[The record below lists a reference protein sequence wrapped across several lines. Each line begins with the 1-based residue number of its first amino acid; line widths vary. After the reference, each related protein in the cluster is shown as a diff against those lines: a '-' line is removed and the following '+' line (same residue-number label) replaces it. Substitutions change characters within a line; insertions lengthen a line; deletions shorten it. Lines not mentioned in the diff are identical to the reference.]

1 MGKLKLNNIIDN
13 EDNILDRIPNETYLE
28 KHLPIK
34 KISDLALKEGNS
46 KKPVYEIHKW
56 WARRLSIVVRAL
68 IIAGLLPEGA
78 TEELFW
84 KKFYSKNL
92 SNITVLDCF
101 MGGGTSL
108 VEAKKLGAKT
118 IGFDIDPMACFVT
131 KKELEECNQEN
142 IIKEFKRLEEKV
154 GREIRN
160 SYKTKINDIEYP
172 VINVFWVYEVECE
185 QCKSKV
191 QTHPHYKLFYN
202 KKEQVVFCSKCG
214 TIETID
220 VNNKEFICSN
230 CGEKTVV
237 NDGPYKRGYCTC
249 PDCGKKF
256 KLLGKVNGS
265 HNLKM
270 FAIEY
275 ENKLKRS
282 YKKVDEHDIKL
293 YEDVCMEA
301 KSSLKNYYVPNKDIL
316 VENRKDKRP
325 VSYGYKNYKDLFN
338 CRQLL
343 SLAKIYDE
351 IINIQDKSLRE
362 WLIIAFSDCL
372 ASNNLLCNYAYGYK
386 KLTPLFGIHAYT
398 VPVRPVENNVWGS
411 GLYGRGTF
419 EKAVKKLIKS
429 KKYCDEPY
437 ECSLNEKGAI
447 NKIFTGEK
455 IASKITHNPTEFYNG
470 IYDSLIIN
478 SSSEKLDGIKD
489 QSIDMILTDPPYYD
503 NLNYSELADFYY
515 QWIKDQLKYNGI
527 NAINDSLYVNYS
539 EEFYH
544 EKYESRLIMIFQE
557 CHKKLKD
564 DGIMIFSYH
573 HNKKEAWISIGNAIK
588 NSGFII
594 TNVLPIR
601 SEGQSA
607 YHSGEKSIKWD
618 SILVLRK
625 KSFNKSNKEEL
636 KNIINDWQNNIKLW
650 NLEMKDCDILSF
662 YRSLGIMLYS
672 NNLDL
677 NIDIIFEQIDCYI
690 KTNLENSN
698 M

>member
-1 MGKLKLNNIIDN
+1 MGNLKLNNLIDKK
-13 EDNILDRIPNETYLE
+13 DNILDRIPNVTYIE
-28 KHLPIK
+28 KQLPIK
-34 KISDLALKEGNS
+34 KISELALKEGNS

-56 WARRLSIVVRAL
+56 WARRLSVVVRAL
-68 IIAGLLPEGA
+68 IISGLLPENS

-84 KKFYSKNL
+84 EKFYSKNL

-108 VEAKKLGAKT
+108 VEAKKLGIKT
-118 IGFDIDPMACFVT
+118 IGIDIDPMACFIT
-131 KKELEECNQEN
+131 KKELEECNEEA
-142 IIKEFKRLEEKV
+142 IVKEFKKLEEKV
-154 GREIRN
+154 GNEIRN
-160 SYKTKINDIEYP
+160 LYTTQVNGERYP
-172 VINVFWVYEVECE
+172 IINVFWVYEVECE
-185 QCKSKV
+185 QCKSKFE
-191 QTHPHYKLFYN
+191 THPHYKLFYN

-220 VNNKEFICSN
+220 INDKEFICSD
-230 CGEKTVV
+230 CGEKTIV

-256 KLLGKVNGS
+256 KLLEKVNGS
-265 HNLKM
+265 DNLKM

-275 ENKLKRS
+275 ENKLKRI
-282 YKKVDEHDIKL
+282 YKKVDEDDIRL
-293 YEDVCMEA
+293 YEDVCREA
-301 KSSLKNYYVPNKDIL
+301 KSSLINYYIPNKEIL

-325 VSYGYKNYKDLFN
+325 VSHGYKNYNELFN
-338 CRQLL
+338 GRQLF
-343 SLAKIYDE
+343 SLAKLYNE
-351 IINIQDKSLRE
+351 IIKIQDKSLRE
-362 WLIIAFSDCL
+362 WLLIAFSDCL

-386 KLTPLFGIHAYT
+386 KLTPLFAIHAYT

-411 GLYGRGTF
+411 GVYGRGTF
-419 EKAVKKLIKS
+419 EKAIKKLIKS
-429 KKYCDEPY
+429 KKYCDGPY
-437 ECSLNEKGAI
+437 ECNLNKKGVI
-447 NKIFTGEK
+447 DKVFTGEK
-455 IASKITHNPTEFYNG
+455 IDSKVTHNPTEFYNG
-470 IYDSLIIN
+470 SYDSLIIN
-478 SSSEKLDGIKD
+478 SSSEKLDGIQD

-515 QWIKDQLKYNGI
+515 QWIKDQLKYNEI

-650 NLEMKDCDILSF
+650 DLQMKDCDILSF

-677 NIDIIFEQIDCYI
+677 NIDIIFEQIDFYI
-690 KTNLENSN
+690 KTNLENNN